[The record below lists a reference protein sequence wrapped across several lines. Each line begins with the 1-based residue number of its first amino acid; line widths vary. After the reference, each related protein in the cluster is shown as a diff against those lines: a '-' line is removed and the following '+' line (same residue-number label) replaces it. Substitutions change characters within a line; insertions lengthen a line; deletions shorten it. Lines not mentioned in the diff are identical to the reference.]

1 MKSLIESYL
10 TDKINK
16 ESEILFSEFMDI
28 SLYHKNYGY
37 YISKKQIFGKKGDF
51 VTSPINSTLF
61 GESIS
66 NEFINLKSNTNE
78 DLIIIEL
85 GGGDASLA
93 INLLKNLKK
102 NKCLPNK
109 YVLLEISTNLIKL
122 QKNNIKN
129 AIPDLYN
136 LFEWKNSLENFSMN
150 GLVIAN
156 EFFDALPTERFKIVN
171 DNIECLYI
179 GMNNDKYKYILIC
192 KDMYLILMLPLTLW
206 KFHLQVTSPE
216 KIKKNANSWR

>member
-66 NEFINLKSNTNE
+66 NEFINLK
-78 DLIIIEL
+78 
-85 GGGDASLA
+85 
-93 INLLKNLKK
+93 
-102 NKCLPNK
+102 
-109 YVLLEISTNLIKL
+109 
-122 QKNNIKN
+122 
-129 AIPDLYN
+129 
-136 LFEWKNSLENFSMN
+136 
-150 GLVIAN
+150 
-156 EFFDALPTERFKIVN
+156 
-171 DNIECLYI
+171 
-179 GMNNDKYKYILIC
+179 
-192 KDMYLILMLPLTLW
+192 
-206 KFHLQVTSPE
+206 
-216 KIKKNANSWR
+216 